1 MAAPYLGGSKQIK
14 FPVADLLDAT
24 SDAKAMLRVYED
36 GDFLSVKNVI
46 AYGADPTGVAD
57 SSTAILAADA
67 AAEDAGG
74 DVYFPAG
81 TYRVDNQ
88 LVLDYTDPG
97 GGAIHTM
104 RPRRWIGDGNWNDAT
119 ASTAAAARGTIIES
133 RYTSGPNFL
142 IKPRGGFE
150 LTGIT
155 FKEYTSTSHP
165 FVKVTNTTVNI
176 HDCSFI
182 GHSSKVGQTCV
193 KPAVVFGG
201 TTLDAI
207 GNNDDSPFQGYGSV
221 FRDSYCNNVQ
231 HLGEFRMFANDVKVH
246 NLVAWGSCGGAE
258 AFLVNPVMSN
268 QYAAGFGI
276 HDCTIE
282 MSGYNRFVTCNQGVN
297 GSIQGNGL
305 YDEFIPTFTA
315 VAATDILTVTQDP
328 GDLSK
333 VFLKSSGTLPGGL
346 SSLTGYYVIRLS
358 STTCKLAT
366 SYANAQAGTAINIT
380 DAGSGT
386 HTMTYLDTNGMI
398 FLTASPGIRI
408 DSSLMPTVAPPVKAD
423 GTSSYI
429 LISTTQF
436 EETVFTN
443 PHPLRSDNFRS
454 AISLFDGTSASMV
467 SQPASTVTE
476 TASDTVGLLTKTKS
490 GVVLERTTNYG
501 SHTIGG
507 TVLTGLYATVNDAP
521 SWELTKAGLA
531 LAGDGGAFII
541 DTGTGGSF
549 LTQKCYGLILV
560 NQAGTEFAR
569 IESSGVVKLQ
579 NLPTSDPGV
588 AGQLWNSSGTLRIS

>member
-1 MAAPYLGGSKQIK
+1 MTYIKSGTAANNAVKLTSAAKLPAVDGS
-14 FPVADLLDAT
+14 LLT
-24 SDAKAMLRVYED
+24 NIPSGLPI
-36 GDFLSVKNVI
+36 KNVV

-67 AAEDAGG
+67 AAEDAGA

-81 TYRVDNQ
+81 TYRVDSQ

-104 RPRRWIGDGNWNDAT
+104 RPRRWIGDGHWNDTT

-150 LTGIT
+150 LSGIT
-155 FKEYTSTSHP
+155 FKEYTSSAHP
-165 FVKVTNTTVNI
+165 FIKVTNTTVNI
-176 HDCSFI
+176 HGISCI

-193 KPAVVFGG
+193 KPGIVLGG
-201 TTLDAI
+201 TTLDVI
-207 GNNDDSPFQGYGSV
+207 GNDDDSPFQGYGSV
-221 FRDSYCNNVQ
+221 IRDSYFNNIQ
-231 HLGEFRMFANDVKVH
+231 HLVEWRMFANDIKVH

-258 AFLVNPVMSN
+258 AFLINPVMAN

-282 MSGYNRFVTCNQGVN
+282 MSGYNRHTTCNQGVN
-297 GSIQGNGL
+297 GAIQGNGL
-305 YDEFIPTFTA
+305 YDEFVPTFTA

-333 VFLKSSGTLPGGL
+333 VFLKTTGTLPGGL
-346 SSLTGYYVIRLS
+346 STLTAYYVIRLS

-366 SYANAQAGTAINIT
+366 SYANAQSATAIDIT
-380 DAGSGT
+380 NTGSGT
-386 HTMTYLDTNGMI
+386 HTMTYLDTNGLI
-398 FLTASPGIRI
+398 NLASSQSIRI
-408 DSSLMPTVAPPVKAD
+408 DTSLMPSAAPPVKAD
-423 GTSSYI
+423 GSSSYI
-429 LISTTQF
+429 LLSATQG
-436 EETVFTN
+436 EESVFTN

-454 AISLFDGTSASMV
+454 AVSVFDGTSASMV

-476 TASDTVGLLTKTKS
+476 TSSDTVGLLTKTKS

-507 TVLTGLYATVNDAP
+507 TVLTGIYATVNDAAD
-521 SWELTKAGLA
+521 WQLTKAGLA
-531 LAGDGGAFII
+531 LAGAGGAFTI
-541 DTGTGGSF
+541 DTGTGGSY

-560 NQAGTEFAR
+560 DHTGTEYGRFV
-569 IESSGVVKLQ
+569 SNGVVKLQ
-579 NLPTSDPGV
+579 NLPTSNPGV
-588 AGQLWNSSGTLRIS
+588 TGQIWNDSGTLKIS